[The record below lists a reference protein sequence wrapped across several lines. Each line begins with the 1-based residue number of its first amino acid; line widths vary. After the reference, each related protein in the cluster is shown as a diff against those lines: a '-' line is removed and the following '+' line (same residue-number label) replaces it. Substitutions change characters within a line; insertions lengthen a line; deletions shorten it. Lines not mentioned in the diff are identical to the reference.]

1 MLACVSHSP
10 ILMIRA
16 RAPREEAE
24 ILALYQRCADAIRA
38 FAPEVTVIFGC
49 DHYAGFHLSLMPA
62 WCVGLAAE
70 AVGDVGGFPGKL
82 DVPREAAL
90 SLVSALREAG
100 FDPAVSRRMRVDH
113 GFSQPLHRL
122 LGALDARPVIPVFI
136 DVANPPLA
144 RFARTRQ
151 FGEAAGRWAA
161 ASGKRVLFIGSGG
174 MSHHPTRY
182 YPLEGTASPDVAAWQ
197 MDGAQGG
204 SYTDEQWFKRLLDMH
219 LEGAQMLVNGS
230 RTAKDIRLNPEFDRG
245 FLGAVTA
252 GRLEDFDRLAPE
264 DLLQRAGVGS
274 LELHTWIA
282 AAAAERAAGGTP
294 PKHSFYAPTLEYGIG
309 YGMAYT

>member
-16 RAPREEAE
+16 RAPRDEPE
-24 ILALYQRCADAIRA
+24 ILAHYARCAAAIRA
-38 FAPEVTVIFGC
+38 FDPEVVVIFGC
-49 DHYAGFHLSLMPA
+49 DHYAGFHLSLMPSF
-62 WCVGLAAE
+62 CVGLAAE
-70 AVGDVGGFPGKL
+70 AVGDVGGFPGRL
-82 DVPREAAL
+82 GVPREAAL
-90 SLVSALREAG
+90 GLVQALRAAD
-100 FDPAVSRRMRVDH
+100 FDPAVSHRMRVDH

-144 RFARTRQ
+144 RFARTRR
-151 FGEAAGRWAA
+151 FGEAAGRWAE

-182 YPLEGTASPDVAAWQ
+182 YPLAGTATPDVAAWQ

-204 SYTDEQWFKRLLDMH
+204 SFTDAQWFKRLLDMH

-230 RTAKDIRLNPEFDRG
+230 RTAADIRLNPEFDRG
-245 FLGAVTA
+245 FMDALLA
-252 GRLEDFDRLAPE
+252 GRLEDFDGLVPE
-264 DLLQRAGVGS
+264 DMLERSGVGS
-274 LELHTWIA
+274 LELHTWVA
-282 AAAAERAAGGTP
+282 AAAAEHAAGGAAP
-294 PKHSFYAPTLEYGIG
+294 RHSIYAPTLEYGIG